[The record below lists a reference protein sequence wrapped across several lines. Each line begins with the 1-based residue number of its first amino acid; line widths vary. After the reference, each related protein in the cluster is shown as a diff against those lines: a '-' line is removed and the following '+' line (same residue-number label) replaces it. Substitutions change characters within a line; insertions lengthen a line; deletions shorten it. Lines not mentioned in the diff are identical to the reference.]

1 MKETLKRFKEKITTA
16 YIAKIAVLTAI
27 SFVLYFFCKFNL
39 PFMFPGF
46 LEMQFSELPAI
57 LAGFSMGP
65 FAGALVIILKC
76 LIKFPFSST
85 AFVGEIMDIIL
96 GLFYIVPASII
107 YYRKKTRKNAVIG
120 LVVGRVMATVFAM
133 LFNSI
138 IAVPFYVDWF
148 FGGNFSAIV
157 GICSSLYPKIT
168 EESFYAYYIFVAV
181 LPFNLLRI
189 GIVSLLTF
197 FVYKRLSKLL
207 HWEIHKKKDTNK
219 NEEVD

>member
-27 SFVLYFFCKFNL
+27 SLVLYFFCKFDL

-96 GLFYIVPASII
+96 GLFYVVPASII

-120 LVVGRVMATVFAM
+120 LVVGSVMATVFAM
-133 LFNSI
+133 L
-138 IAVPFYVDWF
+138 W
-148 FGGNFSAIV
+148 
-157 GICSSLYPKIT
+157 IT
-168 EESFYAYYIFVAV
+168 FTTTI
-181 LPFNLLRI
+181 
-189 GIVSLLTF
+189 
-197 FVYKRLSKLL
+197 
-207 HWEIHKKKDTNK
+207 
-219 NEEVD
+219 